1 MDIGVVSIFWPLW
14 IVLLCK
20 LVFKYLFKSLLSV
33 VLRISLGLELLSHM
47 VVLGEGNGTPL
58 QYSCLENPM
67 DRGAWW
73 AAVHGVV
80 KQLIGKDP
88 VAGKDWEQEEKGA
101 TEDELVGWHHWL
113 NGHEFEQTLGDSK
126 GQGSMVCF
134 SSWGRRIRHNLV
146 TEQQHSVI
154 QYWVNKVF
162 LEGVPGTQQHAS
174 YMWKTNRWSPC
185 VLLSGLVD
193 CCMGS
198 ICPSHYSIWVIF
210 LQP

>member
-1 MDIGVVSIFWPLW
+1 M
-14 IVLLCK
+14 LLT
-20 LVFKYLFKSLLSV
+20 V
-33 VLRISLGLELLSHM
+33 VLEKTLES
-47 VVLGEGNGTPL
+47 PL
-58 QYSCLENPM
+58 DSKEIKPVNPKRNQSWICIGRT
-67 DRGAWW
+67 DAEAEAPILWSPQ
-73 AAVHGVV
+73 V
-80 KQLIGKDP
+80 KSQFIGKDP
-88 VAGKDWEQEEKGA
+88 DAGKDWEQEEKGA

-134 SSWGRRIRHNLV
+134 SSWGRRIRHNLA

-185 VLLSGLVD
+185 VLPSGLVD

-198 ICPSHYSIWVIF
+198 ICPSHYSIRVIF